1 MNYLRQFQY
10 NEEITGIFIDHLL
23 DQASSPKQVNVWL
36 SHTLNALFVW
46 TARVNNTQSKV
57 EVNQVHNADQLHQLN
72 REAHKAIFNLLE
84 RGNLHHVYTY
94 QNSKGETFSN
104 SLDEILT
111 HLIIHSAHHRA
122 QISSSWRETGI
133 TPPVSDF
140 IFWARGK
147 QEV

>member
-10 NEEITGIFIDHLL
+10 NEEITGTFIDTLL
-23 DQASSPKQVNVWL
+23 SHPNSPANAGKWL
-36 SHTLNALFVW
+36 SHSLDALMVW
-46 TARVNNTQSKV
+46 VSRVTQIPPTV
-57 EVNQVHNADQLHQLN
+57 EVWQEHPADQLHALN
-72 REAHKAIFNLLE
+72 REVHQAIFSLLE

-94 QNSKGETFSN
+94 QNSKGETFSS

-122 QISSSWRETGI
+122 QISSAWREAGI
-133 TPPVSDF
+133 IPPVSDF

-147 QEV
+147 